1 MTTRICIL
9 GGGFGGLYTA
19 LRLNQLAWEPFDRP
33 EIILVDQNDRFLFL
47 PLLYELVTGELEI
60 WEVAPPFMELLASTQ
75 VQFLQGTVLKIDT
88 TEKQAHLQDGSS
100 LPYDHLVLALGGE
113 TPLDW
118 VSGAADHALSFRSL
132 NDAYLL
138 EERLKILES
147 KETDKIRVAVIGGG
161 YSGVELACKLG
172 DRLGDRGRLR
182 ILEQGSQIL
191 NASSDFNRNTAQRSL
206 DSRGIW
212 VDLETR
218 VKAISTDSLTLE
230 YKGQTDVIPTDLV
243 LWTAGTQVVSP
254 IKELPFEKNQ
264 RGQLITSS
272 TLQLASHPE
281 IFAIG
286 DLAATQDGSGQTLPA
301 TAQVAYQQAD
311 YVAWNLWAGITGRPP
326 LPFHYFP
333 LGEMLSLGLDSATLS
348 GLGLKLEG
356 TPAYGAYVLRR
367 LAYLYRM
374 PTLDHQLKVGF
385 NWITKPLRELI
396 QG

>member
-356 TPAYGAYVLRR
+356 TPAYVLRR
-367 LAYLYRM
+367 LTYLYRM

>member
-182 ILEQGSQIL
+182 ILEQGSKIL

-356 TPAYGAYVLRR
+356 TPAYVLRR

>member
-356 TPAYGAYVLRR
+356 TPAYVLRR

>member
-88 TEKQAHLQDGSS
+88 TEKQAYLQDGSS

-356 TPAYGAYVLRR
+356 TPAYVLRR

>member
-243 LWTAGTQVVSP
+243 LWTAGTQVVSL

-356 TPAYGAYVLRR
+356 TPAYVLRR

>member
-264 RGQLITSS
+264 RGQLITSL

-356 TPAYGAYVLRR
+356 TPAYVLRR

>member
-1 MTTRICIL
+1 
-9 GGGFGGLYTA
+9 
-19 LRLNQLAWEPFDRP
+19 
-33 EIILVDQNDRFLFL
+33 
-47 PLLYELVTGELEI
+47 
-60 WEVAPPFMELLASTQ
+60 
-75 VQFLQGTVLKIDT
+75 
-88 TEKQAHLQDGSS
+88 
-100 LPYDHLVLALGGE
+100 
-113 TPLDW
+113 
-118 VSGAADHALSFRSL
+118 
-132 NDAYLL
+132 
-138 EERLKILES
+138 
-147 KETDKIRVAVIGGG
+147 
-161 YSGVELACKLG
+161 VELACKLG

-286 DLAATQDGSGQTLPA
+286 DLAATQDGSGQPLPA

-326 LPFHYFP
+326 LPFRYFP

-356 TPAYGAYVLRR
+356 TPAYVLRR

>member
-286 DLAATQDGSGQTLPA
+286 DLAATQDGSGQPLPA

-356 TPAYGAYVLRR
+356 TPAYVLRR

>member
-356 TPAYGAYVLRR
+356 TPAYVLRR

-396 QG
+396 QS

>member
-326 LPFHYFP
+326 LPFRYFP

-356 TPAYGAYVLRR
+356 TPAYVLRR

>member
-19 LRLNQLAWEPFDRP
+19 LRLTQLAWEPFDRP

-88 TEKQAHLQDGSS
+88 TEKQAYLQDGSS

-138 EERLKILES
+138 EERLKTLES

-286 DLAATQDGSGQTLPA
+286 DLAATQDGSGQPLPA
-301 TAQVAYQQAD
+301 
-311 YVAWNLWAGITGRPP
+311 
-326 LPFHYFP
+326 
-333 LGEMLSLGLDSATLS
+333 
-348 GLGLKLEG
+348 
-356 TPAYGAYVLRR
+356 
-367 LAYLYRM
+367 
-374 PTLDHQLKVGF
+374 
-385 NWITKPLRELI
+385 
-396 QG
+396 

>member
-19 LRLNQLAWEPFDRP
+19 LRLTQLAWEPFDRP

-88 TEKQAHLQDGSS
+88 TEKQAYLQDGSS

-138 EERLKILES
+138 EERLKTLES

-286 DLAATQDGSGQTLPA
+286 DLAATQDGSGQPLPA

-326 LPFHYFP
+326 LPFRYFP

-356 TPAYGAYVLRR
+356 TPAYVLRR

-396 QG
+396 QS

>member
-19 LRLNQLAWEPFDRP
+19 LRLTQLAWEPFDRP

-88 TEKQAHLQDGSS
+88 TEKQAYLQDGSS

-286 DLAATQDGSGQTLPA
+286 DLAATQDGSGQPLPA

-326 LPFHYFP
+326 LPFRYFP

-356 TPAYGAYVLRR
+356 TPAYVLRR

-396 QG
+396 QS

>member
-286 DLAATQDGSGQTLPA
+286 DLAATQDGSGQPLPA

-326 LPFHYFP
+326 LPFRYFP
-333 LGEMLSLGLDSATLS
+333 LGEMLSLGLDNATLS

-356 TPAYGAYVLRR
+356 TPAYVLRR

-396 QG
+396 QS

>member
-19 LRLNQLAWEPFDRP
+19 LRLTQLAWEPFDRP

-138 EERLKILES
+138 EERLKTLES

-286 DLAATQDGSGQTLPA
+286 DLAATQDGSGQPLPA

-326 LPFHYFP
+326 LPFRYFP

-356 TPAYGAYVLRR
+356 TPAYVLRR

-396 QG
+396 QS

>member
-286 DLAATQDGSGQTLPA
+286 DLAATQDGSGQPLPA

-356 TPAYGAYVLRR
+356 TPAYVLRR

-396 QG
+396 QS